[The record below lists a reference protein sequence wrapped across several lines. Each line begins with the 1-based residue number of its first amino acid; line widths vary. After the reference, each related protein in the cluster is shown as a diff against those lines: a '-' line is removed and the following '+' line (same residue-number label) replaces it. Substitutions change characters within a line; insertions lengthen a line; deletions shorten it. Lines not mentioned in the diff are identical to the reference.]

1 MLVVRDTDAK
11 GRGVFAQKDFAK
23 GEVIEK
29 AAVIVIPKEQV
40 KLIVQTVLFNY
51 YFNWHGESGAIALGL
66 ASLFNHSYHPN
77 ALYVKNFAKR
87 VIEVI
92 AYQDIAEG
100 EEVTVNYNGVVDDVT
115 PVWFDVVE

>member
-1 MLVVRDTDAK
+1 MLVVRDTDSK

-29 AAVIVIPKEQV
+29 ACVIVIPKKQV

-66 ASLFNHSYHPN
+66 TSLFNHSYHPN

-92 AYQDIAEG
+92 AYQDIDAG
-100 EEVTVNYNGVVDDVT
+100 EEITVNYNGRVDDVS
-115 PVWFDVVE
+115 PVWFDVV